1 VLEGEW
7 MTIDAVAATLGL
19 HRDTVL
25 RAIRD
30 GKLEARKV
38 SRVWFI
44 TPAAVE
50 AYRGAHLGRQGWDKR
65 REPGYQPDPKR
76 KARRERLKAHRQAND
91 LPE

>member
-1 VLEGEW
+1 
-7 MTIDAVAATLGL
+7 LGL

-25 RAIRD
+25 RAIRE

-50 AYRGAHLGRQGWDKR
+50 AYRAAHLGRQGWDRR
-65 REPGYQPDPKR
+65 REPGYQADPKR
-76 KARRERLKAHRQAND
+76 TARLELMKALQQPATEPA
-91 LPE
+91 E